1 MDSCDHEQWMDAG
14 ALNANGLDNELDG
27 ERHGTLYDDR
37 NTRIDQDRII
47 GMSELLNAGMS

>member
-1 MDSCDHEQWMDAG
+1 MDAG

-27 ERHGTLYDDR
+27 VRHGTLYDDR